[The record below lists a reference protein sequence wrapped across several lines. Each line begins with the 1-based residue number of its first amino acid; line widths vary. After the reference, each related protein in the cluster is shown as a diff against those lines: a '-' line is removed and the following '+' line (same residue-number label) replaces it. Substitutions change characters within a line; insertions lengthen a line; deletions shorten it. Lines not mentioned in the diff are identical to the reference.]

1 MEKRIRVELRE
12 HPTAT
17 QGLRWE
23 KVKRVAEDREP
34 GKDREPVKV
43 HTQDPPGLSGKL
55 EQKRRKAGRETP
67 KL

>member
-23 KVKRVAEDREP
+23 EVKRVAEDREP

-43 HTQDPPGLSGKL
+43 HTQDPPGLSREEV
-55 EQKRRKAGRETP
+55 EQGRRAV
-67 KL
+67 LQ